1 MIISKKYKFLTL
13 NPQKC
18 GSGTKEICLREFSD
32 VNVLHGTHWGDNI
45 LPLNLK
51 NPRHGSVKDL
61 KVVCGKLNIKYEE
74 MFKFII
80 VRNPWDR
87 FLSWYLDDC
96 YRTKI
101 KPSKKDFNNFILS
114 NKRLTLSQYLKDENG
129 ELFFDHIGKL
139 EEIQKELVSLF
150 KKVNINNIPKIVHLE
165 KTKEGQKKKFYK
177 EKETKSLKQEFY
189 SKASIDH
196 VSKIEKD
203 LLNIIDYKFDV

>member
-32 VNVLHGTHWGDNI
+32 VNVLHGTHWEENI

-51 NPRHGSVKDL
+51 NSRHGDVKDL
-61 KVVCGKLNIKYEE
+61 KVVCAKLNIKYEE

-177 EKETKSLKQEFY
+177 EKETKTLKQEFY
-189 SKASIDH
+189 SKTSIYH